1 LWALVRLPLPHHT
14 GRHAEPDADT
24 GPGCTDGPARAETPV
39 GSLWGDG
46 NLSSRRA
53 SARWRYV
60 LGLTACWSPA
70 SADLQGLHTSPP
82 WWVEARRVA
91 ISVNM
96 LIGTSP
102 HLPGSRAGL
111 LPPSPLRTARASFP
125 ACRSSLAN
133 APCGTRSCHGEHLAV
148 TPPSPYALGA
158 SGP

>member
-1 LWALVRLPLPHHT
+1 MGAVLRRGSAGGGASLLWACVRLPLPHHT

-96 LIGTSP
+96 
-102 HLPGSRAGL
+102 
-111 LPPSPLRTARASFP
+111 
-125 ACRSSLAN
+125 
-133 APCGTRSCHGEHLAV
+133 
-148 TPPSPYALGA
+148 
-158 SGP
+158 